1 MGLTGIKREGNGGFQ
16 KVVWE
21 NVVDTLPGGL
31 ALDID
36 VTKFPTGYVPEGTM
50 VGKDPA
56 TGRGKV
62 LTDPAG
68 AIKPL
73 GYTLRASEAEANTVV
88 GVGISGTIREAA
100 LPTGQGTAA
109 ARATALPR
117 ITHV

>member
-1 MGLTGIKREGNGGFQ
+1 MGLKGIKREGTQGFQ

-31 ALDID
+31 VLDID
-36 VTKFPTGYVPEGTM
+36 PAAYPNGIVPEGTM

-56 TGRGKV
+56 TGLGKV
-62 LTDPAG
+62 LTVTTG
-68 AIKPL
+68 EVKPI
-73 GYTLRASEAEANTVV
+73 GYTLRDSIAEENCEA
-88 GVGISGTIREAA
+88 GVGISGTIREKA
-100 LPTGQGTAA
+100 LPTGQGTAS

>member
-1 MGLTGIKREGNGGFQ
+1 MGLKGIVRTGQQGFK

-31 ALDID
+31 VLDID
-36 VTKFPTGYVPEGTM
+36 PADYPDGYVPEGTM

-56 TGRGKV
+56 TGFGKA
-62 LTDPAG
+62 LTVTNG
-68 AIKPL
+68 SVKPL
-73 GYTLRASEAEANTVV
+73 GYTLGASPAEANCTV

-100 LPTGQGTAA
+100 LPTGQGTAS

>member
-1 MGLTGIKREGNGGFQ
+1 MGLTGIKREGQQGFQ
-16 KVVWE
+16 KLVWE

-31 ALDID
+31 VLDID
-36 VTKFPTGYVPEGTM
+36 PANYANGFVPEGTM

-56 TGRGKV
+56 TGYGKV
-62 LTDPAG
+62 LTVTNG
-68 AIKPL
+68 TVKPV
-73 GYTLRASEAEANTVV
+73 GYTLRASPAEANCTV

-100 LPTGQGTAA
+100 LPTGQGTGS